1 MHPRCTLASA
11 PRVSDEFAYRVVGRT
26 VLETHDEAHL
36 ERRGE
41 SLQRLDRS
49 AVLAAFDTGDRR
61 VTGAHSCGELFLG
74 ELEVDAAADDYA
86 RQINALFSPGRQ
98 RRERVVDVLGERVPV
113 LLA

>member
-11 PRVSDEFAYRVVGRT
+11 PRVSGEFAYRVVGRT
-26 VLETHDEAHL
+26 VLEAHDEAHL
-36 ERRGE
+36 ECHGE
-41 SLQRLDRS
+41 SLWRLDGS

-61 VTGAHSCGELFLG
+61 VTGAHPCGELFLG
-74 ELEVDAAADDYA
+74 EVDAAADDYA
-86 RQINALFSPGRQ
+86 RQLNALFSPGRQ